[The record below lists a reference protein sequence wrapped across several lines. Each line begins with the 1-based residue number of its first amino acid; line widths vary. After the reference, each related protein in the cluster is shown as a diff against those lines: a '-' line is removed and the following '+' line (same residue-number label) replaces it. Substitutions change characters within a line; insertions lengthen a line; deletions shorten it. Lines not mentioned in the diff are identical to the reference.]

1 MGFFDKLFCGKTEQ
15 EETVKFFGQSKTV
28 LTPIRG
34 KVLAQADIPD
44 ETFAQGILGPGC
56 GIEPTGGTVYAPFD
70 GKVTSIVSTFH
81 AVGLE
86 STDGIELLIHIG
98 IDTIALRGSGFTPL
112 VREGQAAKAGTPLLN
127 VDLDAIRAAGLSTES
142 AVIVTNADDLPKL
155 HIIAGGI
162 VSTGTPL
169 FKFELDTKKTSA
181 VGRCLFCYA
190 HAFSGLYCRTRSET
204 RPLKN
209 WMKGPRQNAQMRV
222 PRPTRPPRSQQSRAQ
237 KASVKTRQ
245 PKYWKCV

>member
-1 MGFFDKLFCGKTEQ
+1 MGFFDKLFGGKTEQ

-56 GIEPTGGTVYAPFD
+56 GIEPTGDTVFAPFD
-70 GKVTSIVSTFH
+70 GRVVSVASTLH
-81 AVGLE
+81 AIGLE
-86 STDGIELLIHIG
+86 SDEGIELLIHIG
-98 IDTIALRGSGFTPL
+98 MDTIALRGSGFPL
-112 VREGQAAKAGTPLLN
+112 LVQEGQTVRAGTPLLR
-127 VDLDAIRAAGLSTES
+127 VDLDVIRAAGLSTES

-169 FKFELDTKKTSA
+169 FKFE
-181 VGRCLFCYA
+181 
-190 HAFSGLYCRTRSET
+190 
-204 RPLKN
+204 
-209 WMKGPRQNAQMRV
+209 
-222 PRPTRPPRSQQSRAQ
+222 
-237 KASVKTRQ
+237 
-245 PKYWKCV
+245 

>member
-1 MGFFDKLFCGKTEQ
+1 MGFFAKLFGNKAEE
-15 EETVKFFGQSKTV
+15 EETAKFFGQSKTV
-28 LTPIRG
+28 LAPIRG

-56 GIEPTGGTVYAPFD
+56 GIEPTGDTVYAPFD
-70 GKVTSIVSTFH
+70 GKVTSIAPTLH

-86 STDGIELLIHIG
+86 STEGIELLIHIG
-98 IDTIALRGSGFTPL
+98 MDTIALRGSGFTPL
-112 VREGQAAKAGTPLLN
+112 VREGQAVKAGTPLLN

-169 FKFELDTKKTSA
+169 FKFE
-181 VGRCLFCYA
+181 
-190 HAFSGLYCRTRSET
+190 
-204 RPLKN
+204 
-209 WMKGPRQNAQMRV
+209 
-222 PRPTRPPRSQQSRAQ
+222 
-237 KASVKTRQ
+237 
-245 PKYWKCV
+245 